1 MKKRWKGIRT
11 LCLVVCGLM
20 MAGAS
25 VKADNGLGVTKHTKK
40 EIAEYIKETQ
50 ANIKSEI
57 GYKENKYPDPGKMTM
72 DGAGSLS
79 DIVINSALLKLNQ
92 YRYIAGLDAVIAN
105 EKYSD
110 YAQALAF
117 VKVYGSGLSSDQL
130 GSTLYQNYLEGEK
143 YSKYV
148 TGCNGVV
155 PAIDAWMKNSDAR
168 QQMMKSSM
176 SETGFGFV
184 HQNTDYYAA
193 MYTGQGD
200 TTVKNVAWPAQIT
213 PIAFFDSGDKWTF
226 ATGQEESVGNI
237 TVTVTRLRD
246 NKKWTF
252 DKSGGLTVSNNTSG
266 LKGYLVFRPK
276 LDSLPSNE
284 QFQVQITGLVQG
296 NVSYSVEFFNADNY
310 SESTGDAQ
318 YDDNGICKYTTLVD
332 GALKHDDTK
341 CPEKNNCNGYMPAV
355 CKSEGNYEIGNAGQL
370 YWFAQQVNEEGKSTY
385 NAVLTKDIT
394 VNQNVLNA
402 DNTLN
407 SGSYM
412 EWTPIGDG
420 VEYAGIFNGQN
431 HTISG
436 LYKKNLSKVTQV
448 VGLFGKIKNPAKV
461 CNIGVIDS
469 YFDVSSGIG
478 TYNGVICG
486 VNNGTIDTCYSK
498 GCMSATSQICGGISG
513 FNNGTISNS
522 YSVSAING
530 GKRRG
535 GICGNNK
542 NDKNVSNCYFD
553 SDVCSGSVVDSSYG
567 KTTAAF
573 KSGEVAYLLQE
584 KQSIWGQAIGKDDRP
599 VLNGSKVYKNGDTYS
614 NGQAMTKHHYNASGQ
629 CTGCSENIGTIKNNS
644 YKTNY
649 TYGDTIPEPKES
661 NFTIPEGAAT
671 PTFTWYDGDQTAIS
685 DLNSVASQKRNTM
698 PVDAG
703 TYTLVVETPAHDTET
718 ATYDASSIRIKVVI
732 AKATPTDYVKPTGL
746 TAKCGDKLSAVSL
759 KVNNTNEK
767 GSFVWTDS
775 DVELKAGSNEQGQ
788 TIQKTAKYIPTDTK
802 NYNEVEG
809 IVLSIQVTHQVVTD
823 SAVAATC
830 EKEGKTKGRRCSAC
844 NTVFVKQET
853 IQPLKHHYNANGQCS
868 NCNKNIGTIINN
880 YKTDYVYCGYAISK
894 PVPADFT
901 LPAGVTSLV
910 FTWYNGDQ
918 TGVADLNTVSAQK
931 IANEPVDAGTYT
943 LIVEAPAHD
952 TTEAKYDASSIRI
965 KVAIAKAT
973 PDNYIKPT
981 ELTAKCGD
989 MLSAVSLKVND
1000 ENEKGSFVWTDSNV
1014 KLEAGSDVNGQT
1026 ITKKAKYV
1034 PADTNNYNE
1043 VDGIEL
1049 SIKVE
1054 HEFKLI
1060 GGTSHN
1066 AQCTSCKTQSLS
1078 TACVG
1083 GKATCTSPAICSIC
1097 GKPYGDVD
1105 TTINGHEYEPVYNW
1119 SKNGESCTID
1129 FVCKREGCSGSVQ
1142 NHKLTYTCAVTS
1154 KVIKTATCTQEE
1166 ITTRTAT
1173 YSFNNIEYTT
1183 SKDFVTKSALGHQ
1196 EVEDPAVEATC
1207 VKEGKTAGKHCSVC
1221 KTVTL
1226 EQKVVPATGQHSWDG
1241 GTITKEPTKTEEG
1254 IKTYTCT
1261 SCQQTKWETIPKL
1274 NGDSDNPGGNTGDS
1288 GNTDNPGGNTGDS
1301 GNTDNPGGNTGDS
1314 GNTDNPGGN
1323 TGDNGNPSK
1332 PGGDTDDG
1340 QQPSAPSDTTGGGQQ
1355 PSAPSDTTGG
1365 GQQPSAPTDNTETVK
1380 VGMVT
1385 SDDKAAAKYQITN
1398 VDKKEVSFVKPVNKK
1413 AKKITVPNTVKIDGK
1428 TYKVTCVSGKTFSGA
1443 NKCKTIIIGKN
1454 VTSIKA
1460 NAFSGC
1466 KNVKT
1471 IIFKTTK
1478 LTKKTVA
1485 KNAFKGITKKTT
1497 IKVPKKKVSSY
1508 KKIFKSKGLSSK
1520 VKVKA

>member
-20 MAGAS
+20 MAGVS

-40 EIAEYIKETQ
+40 EIATYLEESQKSISNRILYKTSPAINDLTRLDAIGELAEETC
-50 ANIKSEI
+50 
-57 GYKENKYPDPGKMTM
+57 
-72 DGAGSLS
+72 
-79 DIVINSALLKLNQ
+79 NSALARFNQ
-92 YRYIAGLDAVIAN
+92 YRYIAGLNALTINDT
-105 EKYSD
+105 YSD
-110 YAQALAF
+110 YAQAAAFINACENNGDGGVIYSYPKKPEAMTSDKLYNYCAWGVRYSNILARAQW
-117 VKVYGSGLSSDQL
+117 L
-130 GSTLYQNYLEGEK
+130 
-143 YSKYV
+143 
-148 TGCNGVV
+148 V
-155 PAIDAWMKNSDAR
+155 PAIDEWMKDEDSDILFSR
-168 QQMMKSSM
+168 RRMMKPSL
-176 SETGFGFV
+176 TQVGFGYARNGYDYAAV
-184 HQNTDYYAA
+184 YTDYKEE
-193 MYTGQGD
+193 
-200 TTVKNVAWPAQIT
+200 TTVMNVAWPAQVM
-213 PIAFFDSGDKWTF
+213 PISLFDTSEKWTF
-226 ATGQEESVGNI
+226 STGNI
-237 TVTVTRLRD
+237 EDIANIHVTVTRLND
-246 NKKWTF
+246 NKSWTF
-252 DKSGGLTVSNNTSG
+252 DNSKGLTVNNQKYG
-266 LKGYLVFRPK
+266 QIGCLIFRPT
-276 LDSLPSNE
+276 LNSLSAGDK
-284 QFQVQITGLVQG
+284 FQVHITGLVDG
-296 NVSYSVEFFNADNY
+296 DVTYSVEFFDPDNY
-310 SESTGDAQ
+310 EEEPECSKHHFDA
-318 YDDNGICKYTTLVD
+318 NG
-332 GALKHDDTK
+332 K
-341 CPEKNNCNGYMPAV
+341 CTNC
-355 CKSEGNYEIGNAGQL
+355 
-370 YWFAQQVNEEGKSTY
+370 
-385 NAVLTKDIT
+385 
-394 VNQNVLNA
+394 
-402 DNTLN
+402 
-407 SGSYM
+407 
-412 EWTPIGDG
+412 
-420 VEYAGIFNGQN
+420 
-431 HTISG
+431 
-436 LYKKNLSKVTQV
+436 
-448 VGLFGKIKNPAKV
+448 
-461 CNIGVIDS
+461 
-469 YFDVSSGIG
+469 
-478 TYNGVICG
+478 
-486 VNNGTIDTCYSK
+486 
-498 GCMSATSQICGGISG
+498 
-513 FNNGTISNS
+513 
-522 YSVSAING
+522 
-530 GKRRG
+530 
-535 GICGNNK
+535 
-542 NDKNVSNCYFD
+542 DKNV
-553 SDVCSGSVVDSSYG
+553 GSIVNKNFGTSYI
-567 KTTAAF
+567 
-573 KSGEVAYLLQE
+573 Y
-584 KQSIWGQAIGKDDRP
+584 
-599 VLNGSKVYKNGDTYS
+599 NGS
-614 NGQAMTKHHYNASGQ
+614 AIA
-629 CTGCSENIGTIKNNS
+629 
-644 YKTNY
+644 
-649 TYGDTIPEPKES
+649 EPLAT

-671 PTFTWYDGDQTAIS
+671 PNFTWYDGDQTAIS

-732 AKATPTDYVKPTGL
+732 AKATPTDYIKPTGL

-759 KVNNTNEK
+759 KVSNTNEK

-775 DVELKAGSNEQGQ
+775 DVELKAGSNEKGQ

-809 IVLSIQVTHQVVTD
+809 IVLSIQVTHQAVTD
-823 SAVAATC
+823 SAVTATC
-830 EKEGKTKGRRCSAC
+830 EKEGKTEGRHCSAC
-844 NTVFVKQET
+844 STIFVKQET
-853 IQPLKHHYNANGQCS
+853 IQPLKHHYNADGRCTK
-868 NCNKNIGTIINN
+868 CDKNIGTITNNN
-880 YKTDYVYCGYAISK
+880 YTTVYEYCGYAISE
-894 PVPADFT
+894 PAPKNFI
-901 LPAGVTSLV
+901 LPKGVTSLV

-931 IANEPVDAGTYT
+931 IENEPVNAGIYT
-943 LIVEAPAHD
+943 LVVEAPAHD
-952 TTEAKYDASSIRI
+952 TTEAKYDASNLRVKVEI
-965 KVAIAKAT
+965 KKVNPT
-973 PDNYIKPT
+973 GYIKPT

-989 MLSAVSLKVND
+989 LLSAVSLKVND

-1060 GGTSHN
+1060 GSTSHN

-1119 SKNGESCTID
+1119 SKNGDICTVD

-1154 KVIKTATCTQEE
+1154 KVIKMATCTQEE

-1226 EQKVVPATGQHSWDG
+1226 EQKVVPATGQHSWDE
-1241 GTITKEPTKTEEG
+1241 GTITQKPTKTEEG
-1254 IKTYTCT
+1254 IETYTCT
-1261 SCQQTKWETIPKL
+1261 SCRQTKWKTIPKL
-1274 NGDSDNPGGNTGDS
+1274 NGDS
-1288 GNTDNPGGNTGDS
+1288 
-1301 GNTDNPGGNTGDS
+1301 
-1314 GNTDNPGGN
+1314 DNPGGN

>member
-1 MKKRWKGIRT
+1 M
-11 LCLVVCGLM
+11 
-20 MAGAS
+20 
-25 VKADNGLGVTKHTKK
+25 
-40 EIAEYIKETQ
+40 
-50 ANIKSEI
+50 
-57 GYKENKYPDPGKMTM
+57 
-72 DGAGSLS
+72 
-79 DIVINSALLKLNQ
+79 
-92 YRYIAGLDAVIAN
+92 
-105 EKYSD
+105 
-110 YAQALAF
+110 
-117 VKVYGSGLSSDQL
+117 
-130 GSTLYQNYLEGEK
+130 
-143 YSKYV
+143 
-148 TGCNGVV
+148 
-155 PAIDAWMKNSDAR
+155 
-168 QQMMKSSM
+168 
-176 SETGFGFV
+176 
-184 HQNTDYYAA
+184 
-193 MYTGQGD
+193 
-200 TTVKNVAWPAQIT
+200 
-213 PIAFFDSGDKWTF
+213 
-226 ATGQEESVGNI
+226 
-237 TVTVTRLRD
+237 
-246 NKKWTF
+246 
-252 DKSGGLTVSNNTSG
+252 
-266 LKGYLVFRPK
+266 
-276 LDSLPSNE
+276 
-284 QFQVQITGLVQG
+284 
-296 NVSYSVEFFNADNY
+296 SYSVEFFNADNY

-355 CKSEGNYEIGNAGQL
+355 CKSDGNYEIGNAGQL

-402 DNTLN
+402 DSTLN

-498 GCMSATSQICGGISG
+498 GCMNATSQTCGGISG
-513 FNNGTISNS
+513 FNKGTISNS
-522 YSVSAING
+522 YSVSVING
-530 GKRRG
+530 GKTRG
-535 GICGNNK
+535 GICGNN
-542 NDKNVSNCYFD
+542 KNVSNCYFD

-573 KSGEVAYLLQE
+573 KSGEVAYLLGKE
-584 KQSIWGQAIGKDDRP
+584 QSVWGQTIGVDDTP
-599 VLNGSKVYKNGDTYS
+599 VLNGSKVYENGDTYS
-614 NGQAMTKHHYNASGQ
+614 NGQATTKHHYNASGQ
-629 CTGCSENIGTIKNNS
+629 CTGCGENIGTIKNNS

-649 TYGDTIPEPKES
+649 TYGDTIPAPKES

-698 PVDAG
+698 PVDPG
-703 TYTLVVETPAHDTET
+703 TYTLVVETPMHYTET
-718 ATYDASSIRIKVVI
+718 ATYDASSIQIKVVI
-732 AKATPTDYVKPTGL
+732 AKATPTDYIKPTGL

-775 DVELKAGSNEQGQ
+775 DVELKAGSNEEGQ
-788 TIQKTAKYIPTDTK
+788 TIQKTAKYIPADTN

-809 IVLSIQVTHQVVTD
+809 IVLSIQVTHQAVTD

-830 EKEGKTKGRRCSAC
+830 ETEGKTAGKHCSAC
-844 NTVFVKQET
+844 STIFVRQET
-853 IQPLKHHYNANGQCS
+853 IQPLKHHYNADGRCTK
-868 NCNKNIGTIINN
+868 CDKNIGTITNNN
-880 YKTDYVYCGYAISK
+880 YKTVYEYCGYAISK
-894 PVPADFT
+894 PVPANFT
-901 LPAGVTSLV
+901 FPSGAASPV

-931 IANEPVDAGTYT
+931 IEGEPVNAGTYT
-943 LIVEAPAHD
+943 LVVETPAHD
-952 TTEAKYDASSIRI
+952 TTEAKYDASNLRVKVEI
-965 KVAIAKAT
+965 KKVNPT
-973 PDNYIKPT
+973 GYIKPA

-989 MLSAVSLKVND
+989 LLSTVSLKVND
-1000 ENEKGSFVWTDSNV
+1000 KNEKGSFVWTDSDV

-1026 ITKKAKYV
+1026 ITKSAKYI
-1034 PADTNNYNE
+1034 PEHTENYNE

-1049 SIKVE
+1049 SIKIE
-1054 HEFKLI
+1054 HELK
-1060 GGTSHN
+1060 GTDTTSHN
-1066 AQCTSCKTQSLS
+1066 ATCTSCGKAFSLS
-1078 TACVG
+1078 TCVG
-1083 GKATCTSPAICSIC
+1083 GKATCTSSAICSIC
-1097 GKPYGDVD
+1097 GQPYGDVD
-1105 TTINGHEYEPVYNW
+1105 TENGHEYEPAYNW
-1119 SKNGESCTID
+1119 SDNGESCTIAL
-1129 FVCKREGCSGSVQ
+1129 VCKRKECSESVP
-1142 NHKLTYTCAVTS
+1142 NHKLTRMCMVTS
-1154 KVIKTATCTQEE
+1154 KVTQEATCTEVE
-1166 ITTRTAT
+1166 KTMRTAT
-1173 YSFNNIEYTT
+1173 YSFYDKEYKV
-1183 SKDFVTKSALGHQ
+1183 SKAFDTRSALGHQ

-1226 EQKVVPATGQHSWDG
+1226 EQKVVPATGQHSWDEG
-1241 GTITKEPTKTEEG
+1241 KITKKPTKTEEG

-1261 SCQQTKWETIPKL
+1261 SCQQTKWETIQKL
-1274 NGDSDNPGGNTGDS
+1274 NGDTDNPGGNTGDS

-1323 TGDNGNPSK
+1323 TGDNGNPNK
-1332 PGGDTDDG
+1332 PGGDTDNG
-1340 QQPSAPSDTTGGGQQ
+1340 QQPPAPSDTAGGGQQ
-1355 PSAPSDTTGG
+1355 PST
-1365 GQQPSAPTDNTETVK
+1365 PTDNTETVK
-1380 VGMVT
+1380 VGMVI

-1398 VDKKEVSFVKPVNKK
+1398 VDKKEVSFVKLVNKK
-1413 AKKITVPNTVKIDGK
+1413 AKKITVPDTVKIDGK
-1428 TYKVTCVSGKTFSGA
+1428 TYKVTCVSSKTFSGT

>member
-20 MAGAS
+20 MAGVS

-40 EIAEYIKETQ
+40 EIATYLEESQ
-50 ANIKSEI
+50 KSISKSISYQPAPDLDDLSRLDAI
-57 GYKENKYPDPGKMTM
+57 GALTDRTN
-72 DGAGSLS
+72 
-79 DIVINSALLKLNQ
+79 NSALARLNQ
-92 YRYIAGLDAVIAN
+92 YRYIAGLSLITVDT
-105 EKYSD
+105 KCSM
-110 YAQALAF
+110 YAQAAAF
-117 VKVYGSGLSSDQL
+117 INAHENSGIMYKYDTKPDGMSDNLFSYCKDGVKRSNILYGAMGLPS
-130 GSTLYQNYLEGEK
+130 
-143 YSKYV
+143 
-148 TGCNGVV
+148 
-155 PAIDAWMKNSDAR
+155 AIDDWMTDGDSNILFSRRRILKPSLT
-168 QQMMKSSM
+168 Q
-176 SETGFGFV
+176 TGFGFAR
-184 HQNTDYYAA
+184 YSGGYAYA
-193 MYTGQGD
+193 TMDIGGKETA
-200 TTVKNVAWPAQIT
+200 VMNVAWPAQVM
-213 PIAFFDSGDKWTF
+213 PISFFDTSEKWTF
-226 ATGQEESVGNI
+226 STGNTENSANVH
-237 TVTVTRLRD
+237 VTVTRLND
-246 NKKWTF
+246 NKSWTF
-252 DKSGGLTVSNNTSG
+252 DNSKGLTVNNQKYG
-266 LKGYLVFRPK
+266 QIGCLIFRPT
-276 LDSLPSNE
+276 LNSLSAGDK
-284 QFQVQITGLVQG
+284 FQVHITGLVDG
-296 NVSYSVEFFNADNY
+296 DVTYSVEFFDPDNY
-310 SESTGDAQ
+310 EEEPECSKHHFDA
-318 YDDNGICKYTTLVD
+318 NG
-332 GALKHDDTK
+332 K
-341 CPEKNNCNGYMPAV
+341 CTNC
-355 CKSEGNYEIGNAGQL
+355 
-370 YWFAQQVNEEGKSTY
+370 
-385 NAVLTKDIT
+385 
-394 VNQNVLNA
+394 
-402 DNTLN
+402 
-407 SGSYM
+407 
-412 EWTPIGDG
+412 
-420 VEYAGIFNGQN
+420 
-431 HTISG
+431 
-436 LYKKNLSKVTQV
+436 
-448 VGLFGKIKNPAKV
+448 
-461 CNIGVIDS
+461 
-469 YFDVSSGIG
+469 
-478 TYNGVICG
+478 
-486 VNNGTIDTCYSK
+486 
-498 GCMSATSQICGGISG
+498 
-513 FNNGTISNS
+513 
-522 YSVSAING
+522 
-530 GKRRG
+530 
-535 GICGNNK
+535 
-542 NDKNVSNCYFD
+542 DKNV
-553 SDVCSGSVVDSSYG
+553 GSIVNKNFGTSYI
-567 KTTAAF
+567 
-573 KSGEVAYLLQE
+573 Y
-584 KQSIWGQAIGKDDRP
+584 
-599 VLNGSKVYKNGDTYS
+599 NGS
-614 NGQAMTKHHYNASGQ
+614 AIA
-629 CTGCSENIGTIKNNS
+629 
-644 YKTNY
+644 
-649 TYGDTIPEPKES
+649 EPLAT

-703 TYTLVVETPAHDTET
+703 IYTLVVETPAHDTET

-732 AKATPTDYVKPTGL
+732 AKATPTDYIKPTGL
-746 TAKCGDKLSAVSL
+746 TAKCGDKLAAVTL
-759 KVNNTNEK
+759 KVSNTNEK

-775 DVELKAGSNEQGQ
+775 DVELKAGSNEKGQ

-853 IQPLKHHYNANGQCS
+853 IQPLKHHYNADGRCTK
-868 NCNKNIGTIINN
+868 CDKNIGTITNNN
-880 YKTDYVYCGYAISK
+880 YTTVYEYCGYAISE
-894 PVPADFT
+894 PAPKNFI
-901 LPAGVTSLV
+901 LPKGVTSLV

-931 IANEPVDAGTYT
+931 IENEPVNAGTYT
-943 LIVEAPAHD
+943 LVVEAPAHD
-952 TTEAKYDASSIRI
+952 TTEAKYDASNLRVKVEI
-965 KVAIAKAT
+965 KKVNPT
-973 PDNYIKPT
+973 GYIKPT

-989 MLSAVSLKVND
+989 LLSTVSLKVND

-1119 SKNGESCTID
+1119 SKNGDICTID
-1129 FVCKREGCSGSVQ
+1129 FVCKHEGCRGSVQ

-1173 YSFNNIEYTT
+1173 YIFNNIEYTT

-1226 EQKVVPATGQHSWDG
+1226 EQKVVPATGQHSWDKG
-1241 GTITKEPTKTEEG
+1241 KITKEPTKTEEG

-1261 SCQQTKWETIPKL
+1261 SCQQTKWETIQKS
-1274 NGDSDNPGGNTGDS
+1274 NGDTDNPGGNTGDSGNTDNPGGNTGDS

-1323 TGDNGNPSK
+1323 TGDNGNPNK
-1332 PGGDTDDG
+1332 PGGDTDNG

-1365 GQQPSAPTDNTETVK
+1365 GQQPSTPTDNTETVK
-1380 VGMVT
+1380 VGMVI

-1413 AKKITVPNTVKIDGK
+1413 AKKITVPDTVKIDGK
-1428 TYKVTCVSGKTFSGA
+1428 TYKVTCVSSKTFSGA
-1443 NKCKTIIIGKN
+1443 NKCKTITIGKN